1 MVSLFGISKKLY
13 DKYSFNAARSI
24 VCGATI
30 SLDWYAE
37 GCVVSMPHA
46 ALFVVQR
53 PKKKNKEA
61 IYWVSMPHAALFV
74 VQLHRSQPLS
84 RAGRKGVLESGRFF
98 ALFLLTAAAFLP
110 PTGGKNRRNPLCGMG
125 CAILERHSGRMRLC
139 AVAAALST
147 LLHHVHIIPKNT
159 DVGKQILTFFSSHL
173 PCGRQYPTILERF
186 VPILDGHLRGFALP
200 VGALRVV
207 PVEHVGKL
215 RHRVPMAFI
224 DLRVKTLP

>member
-1 MVSLFGISKKLY
+1 MQSS
-13 DKYSFNAARSI
+13 SFNAARSI
-24 VCGATI
+24 VCGATTDTRRI
-30 SLDWYAE
+30 ETNTD
-37 GCVVSMPHA
+37 
-46 ALFVVQR
+46 
-53 PKKKNKEA
+53 
-61 IYWVSMPHAALFV
+61 VSMPHAALFV

-159 DVGKQILTFFSSHL
+159 NVGKQILTFFSSHL